1 MGEKMIRAK
10 YGENI
15 VVAFKYKNQYS
26 WYISDLELWYINYEE
41 AGYNLDQIDKERL
54 RSPILLPENILYFL
68 EDMQKYSYDLSELR
82 NVFANEY
89 KTDKLNA
96 IYDFAPSLLVDM
108 DNLLLYSYYAE
119 YISFEEYI
127 SAPWIA
133 KYQHFLDLIP
143 REYRFWTDIGDNVFD
158 KNKKRG

>member
-41 AGYNLDQIDKERL
+41 AGYDLDEIYKERL

-68 EDMQKYSYDLSELR
+68 EDMQKYSCDLSELR

-127 SAPWIA
+127 SAPWIG

>member
-1 MGEKMIRAK
+1 
-10 YGENI
+10 
-15 VVAFKYKNQYS
+15 
-26 WYISDLELWYINYEE
+26 
-41 AGYNLDQIDKERL
+41 
-54 RSPILLPENILYFL
+54 
-68 EDMQKYSYDLSELR
+68 MQKYSCDLSELR

-127 SAPWIA
+127 SAPWIG